1 MHALWCDL
9 FIQADMVEER
19 QVSEAEA
26 LSWARQRNFMYFDVS
41 AKSGQNISEMF
52 KTVFNTVVQQVVK

>member
-1 MHALWCDL
+1 L
-9 FIQADMVEER
+9 ADER

-41 AKSGQNISEMF
+41 AKSGQNITEMF